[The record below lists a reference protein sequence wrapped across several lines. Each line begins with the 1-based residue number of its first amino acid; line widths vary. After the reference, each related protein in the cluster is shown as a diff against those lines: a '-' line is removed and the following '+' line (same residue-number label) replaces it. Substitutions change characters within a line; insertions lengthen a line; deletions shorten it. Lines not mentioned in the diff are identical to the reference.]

1 MSIVREPKLA
11 WAMATK
17 AASKAAPGPWV
28 DEMPGGHSSMT
39 QLEICAEYS
48 PIWSLI
54 QRMEREQPDVAAI
67 GHVICHAD
75 TERSNAWLDRAV
87 EVIQSKVVS
96 MIPSWSDGRVW
107 RQAKK
112 DRVPYLITIALLERR
127 ENLSG
132 ERPAWQ
138 PERIGAVMHEWYG
151 MAITT
156 RKWHQ
161 DWLPVWSV
169 IQACI
174 DSAEADALEPVSDA
188 IGAMIRRQRI
198 AA

>member
-1 MSIVREPKLA
+1 MSITREPRLA

-17 AASKAAPGPWV
+17 SASKAAPGPWV

-39 QLEICAEYS
+39 MLELCAEYS

-54 QRMEREQPDVAAI
+54 QRMEREQPDTAAI

-75 TERSNAWLDRAV
+75 TEASNWHLDDAV
-87 EVIQSKVVS
+87 AALMGRVVA
-96 MIPSWSDGRVW
+96 MIPNWGDGRAW

-112 DRVPYLITIALLERR
+112 DRVPHLIRIALLERR

-156 RKWHQ
+156 RDWAR
-161 DWLPVWSV
+161 DWLPVWSC
-169 IQACI
+169 IQVAV
-174 DSAEADALEPVSDA
+174 DDMEADALEPVSDV
-188 IGAMIRRQRI
+188 IGAMIRRERI